1 MEQFA
6 RFPSFEP
13 MFTRSRSDSA
23 PAYLCLLNL
32 FGASE
37 SRAAIEQVRTSGQRS
52 GSCLD
57 AELGALLSDHN
68 WRPQLV
74 GAVALLVFGKNRVRL
89 EALWAALD
97 RPCWVSPQL
106 AAVASLTD
114 PDFDPRAR
122 ERIDRRCALDIA
134 AVSQMGWPSRHSA
147 LGPESFA
154 GHSKKLLSA
163 LMRLCEP
170 RPGASVWLTA
180 YDAAHDIKEMIATDF
195 DRGGDIA
202 TGWSNQITALLSER

>member
-1 MEQFA
+1 MEQLA

-13 MFTRSRSDSA
+13 MFTASRSDSP

-32 FGASE
+32 FYASE
-37 SRAAIEQVRTSGQRS
+37 SRAAIEQLRTSGQRS

-57 AELGALLSDHN
+57 AELAALLSDHS
-68 WRPQLV
+68 WKPQLV

-114 PDFDPRAR
+114 PDFDSRAR
-122 ERIDRRCALDIA
+122 ERIDRRCAVDIA
-134 AVSQMGWPSRHSA
+134 AVSQLGWP
-147 LGPESFA
+147 PESFA
-154 GHSKKLLSA
+154 AYSKKLLSA
-163 LMRLCEP
+163 LMRLCES
-170 RPGASVWLTA
+170 RPGASAWLPTYA
-180 YDAAHDIKEMIATDF
+180 AAHDIKKMIATDF
-195 DRGGDIA
+195 DCGGDLA
-202 TGWSNQITALLSER
+202 TGWTNRITTLLPER